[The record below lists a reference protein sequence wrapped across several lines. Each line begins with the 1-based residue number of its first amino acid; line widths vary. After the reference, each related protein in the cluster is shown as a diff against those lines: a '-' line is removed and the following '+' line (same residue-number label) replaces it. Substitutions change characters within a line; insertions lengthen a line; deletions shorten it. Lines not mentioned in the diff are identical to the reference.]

1 MEDVSQR
8 HNQCARSVLM
18 KELVCFAIGVVVGVV
33 MMKKSQAINE
43 LKKELDREKCRN
55 STAFSA
61 GQT

>member
-1 MEDVSQR
+1 
-8 HNQCARSVLM
+8 M

-61 GQT
+61 GQTCGSRQSKMAF

>member
-1 MEDVSQR
+1 
-8 HNQCARSVLM
+8 M

-33 MMKKSQAINE
+33 MMKKSQAVNE

-55 STAFSA
+55 SAAFSA

>member
-1 MEDVSQR
+1 
-8 HNQCARSVLM
+8 M

-43 LKKELDREKCRN
+43 LKKELDWEKCRN

-61 GQT
+61 GQTCGSRQSKMAF